1 MAGNKGLD
9 KIIKAVSDAL
19 LNEDRVSINI
29 EKELNGRVLIKTTP
43 HRIFDLEKK

>member
-1 MAGNKGLD
+1 MAWNKGLD

-19 LNEDRVSINI
+19 LKEERASINI
-29 EKELNGRVLIKTTP
+29 EKELNGRELMKTTP